1 MDKSIDILEADFSN
15 LCHVRSIKKRRCSV
29 NSSKI
34 YLHHQTKNKTEKYIT
49 KNKDVLERPDFLEP
63 LTKPRKRPRSNAFS
77 E

>member
-1 MDKSIDILEADFSN
+1 MDKSIDILEEDFSK

-34 YLHHQTKNKTEKYIT
+34 YLQKQTIKEPIIKNE
-49 KNKDVLERPDFLEP
+49 DSLERPDFFEP
-63 LTKPRKRPRSNAFS
+63 LTNPRKRHRSNAIV